1 MADDKHRPDTG
12 PPGEIPREEQARPEQ
27 PTDSTAEL
35 GAGASADVATGDATA
50 HAAPDS
56 EAGAPAPAQPA
67 NGGDDAEK
75 DAAAPSAENAPE
87 QEPPASRESQK
98 AQAAPV
104 RRRTPWG
111 ALFLSGLIGGAVVA
125 AAAAYGW
132 LVYTADEGSIM
143 NVLWARLG
151 AVELAVQDL
160 NSRGPQPTA
169 APSGGDELAARIA
182 KLEAAVAAAPKPGAQ
197 SSEAQLG
204 PTDSALGERLTGLE
218 AVVKSL
224 AEVVARLDRR
234 ADETTAAIKAMQ
246 ADAESGVAPGKQPSD
261 TTVEKAEFEALAQR
275 VTALQQSAASLQQS
289 VEHTAASLQQSVE
302 HTAASLQQTAAR
314 GAVAAAA
321 DRTVR
326 LAVVASGLRSAVQR
340 GAPFEGELNA
350 AKALMPDPKALAPLE
365 PFAASGV
372 PTARALGREFAAI
385 APKLA
390 QIGKSSGGGDYFARL
405 LSHAERLVHI
415 RPVNEAAGT
424 DTAAIVA
431 RAEAKAKRS
440 DIPGALAELGKL
452 PEPVRAPAAAWIK
465 KAEGRQAA
473 VAAAQNIENAA
484 LAALANP

>member
-12 PPGEIPREEQARPEQ
+12 PPGEIPREEQVGPEQ

-35 GAGASADVATGDATA
+35 SAGASADVATGDATA

-56 EAGAPAPAQPA
+56 EAGAPAQSA

-87 QEPPASRESQK
+87 QEPPASRELQE

-169 APSGGDELAARIA
+169 APSGGDALAERIA
-182 KLEAAVAAAPKPGAQ
+182 KLEAAVAAAPKSGAQ

-218 AVVKSL
+218 AVMKSL

-234 ADETTAAIKAMQ
+234 ADETAATIKAMQ
-246 ADAESGVAPGKQPSD
+246 ADAESGVAPAKQPSD
-261 TTVEKAEFEALAQR
+261 TTIEKAEFEALAQR

-289 VEHTAASLQQSVE
+289 VEN
-302 HTAASLQQTAAR
+302 TAASLQQTASR

-321 DRTVR
+321 DRAVR

-372 PTARALGREFAAI
+372 PTAQALGREFAAI

-390 QIGKSSGGGDYFARL
+390 QTAKSSGGGDYFARL
-405 LSHAERLVHI
+405 LSHAERLVHV

-431 RAEAKAKRS
+431 RAEAKAKRA

-484 LAALANP
+484 LAALAKP

>member
-12 PPGEIPREEQARPEQ
+12 PPGEIPREEQAGPEQ

-50 HAAPDS
+50 QAAPDS
-56 EAGAPAPAQPA
+56 EAGAPAQSA

-87 QEPPASRESQK
+87 QEPPASRESQEV
-98 AQAAPV
+98 QAAPV

-182 KLEAAVAAAPKPGAQ
+182 KLEAAVAAMSKSGPQ

-289 VEHTAASLQQSVE
+289 VEHTAASLQQ
-302 HTAASLQQTAAR
+302 TASR

-321 DRTVR
+321 DRAVR

-340 GAPFEGELNA
+340 GAPFERELNA

-372 PTARALGREFAAI
+372 PTAQALGREFAAI

-390 QIGKSSGGGDYFARL
+390 QTAKSSGGGDYFARL

-431 RAEAKAKRS
+431 RAEAKAKRA

-473 VAAAQNIENAA
+473 IAAAQNIENAA

>member
-12 PPGEIPREEQARPEQ
+12 PPGEIPREEQAGPEQ

-50 HAAPDS
+50 HAVPDS
-56 EAGAPAPAQPA
+56 EAGAPAQSA

-87 QEPPASRESQK
+87 QEPPASRELQE

-169 APSGGDELAARIA
+169 APSGGDALAERIA
-182 KLEAAVAAAPKPGAQ
+182 KLEAAVAAAPKSGPQ

-218 AVVKSL
+218 AVLKSL

-234 ADETTAAIKAMQ
+234 ADETAAAIKAMQ
-246 ADAESGVAPGKQPSD
+246 ADAEFGVAPAKQPSD

-289 VEHTAASLQQSVE
+289 VEN
-302 HTAASLQQTAAR
+302 TAASLQQTASR

-321 DRTVR
+321 DRAVR

-372 PTARALGREFAAI
+372 PTAQALGREFAAI

-390 QIGKSSGGGDYFARL
+390 QTAKSSGGGDYFARL

-431 RAEAKAKRS
+431 RAEAKAKRA

-484 LAALANP
+484 LAALAKP

>member
-12 PPGEIPREEQARPEQ
+12 PPGEIPREEQVGPEQ

-35 GAGASADVATGDATA
+35 SAGASADVATGDATA

-56 EAGAPAPAQPA
+56 EAGAPAQSA

-87 QEPPASRESQK
+87 QEPPASRELQE

-169 APSGGDELAARIA
+169 APSGGDALAERIA
-182 KLEAAVAAAPKPGAQ
+182 KLEAAVAAAPKSGAQ

-218 AVVKSL
+218 AVMKSL

-234 ADETTAAIKAMQ
+234 ADETAATIKAMQ
-246 ADAESGVAPGKQPSD
+246 ADAESGVAPAKQPSD
-261 TTVEKAEFEALAQR
+261 TTIEKAEFEALAQR

-289 VEHTAASLQQSVE
+289 VEN
-302 HTAASLQQTAAR
+302 TAASLQQTASR

-321 DRTVR
+321 DRAVR

-372 PTARALGREFAAI
+372 PTAQALGREFAAI

-390 QIGKSSGGGDYFARL
+390 QTAKSSGGGDYFARL

-431 RAEAKAKRS
+431 RAEAKAKRA

-484 LAALANP
+484 LAALAKP

>member
-12 PPGEIPREEQARPEQ
+12 PPGEIPGEEQAGPEQ

-56 EAGAPAPAQPA
+56 EAGAPAQSA

-75 DAAAPSAENAPE
+75 DAAAPSAENGPE
-87 QEPPASRESQK
+87 QEPPASRESQE

-132 LVYTADEGSIM
+132 LFYTADEGSIM

-182 KLEAAVAAAPKPGAQ
+182 KLEAAVAAASKPEAQ
-197 SSEAQLG
+197 SSEAQPA

-218 AVVKSL
+218 GAVKSL

-234 ADETTAAIKAMQ
+234 ADETAAAIQAMR

-261 TTVEKAEFEALAQR
+261 TTVGKAEFEALAQR

-289 VEHTAASLQQSVE
+289 VEHTA
-302 HTAASLQQTAAR
+302 TSLQQTAAR
-314 GAVAAAA
+314 GAETAAT

-340 GAPFEGELNA
+340 GAPFEGEFNA
-350 AKALMPDPKALAPLE
+350 AKALMPNPQALAPLE
-365 PFAASGV
+365 PFTASGV
-372 PTARALGREFAAI
+372 PTAQALGREFAAI

-390 QIGKSSGGGDYFARL
+390 QTGKSSGGGDYFARL

-424 DTAAIVA
+424 DTTAIVA
-431 RAEAKAKRS
+431 RAEAKAKRA